1 MRYKARQLSSL
12 NLVKNGDRM
21 KKLIALILATV
32 CVFGLTACDGRSGKD
47 HDQPEDLHQFEA
59 KILEIQDGYI
69 LVEPASETWESRSA
83 GKIEVPTQNADPAL
97 KLDIGDSVLITY
109 DGQVMETYPA
119 RLGQVYKIEKLT
131 FVLTDGNP

>member
-1 MRYKARQLSSL
+1 
-12 NLVKNGDRM
+12 M
-21 KKLIALILATV
+21 KKLTALILAM
-32 CVFGLTACDGRSGKD
+32 FSLLALAACDGKAGKD

-59 KILEIQDGYI
+59 KILEIQDSYI
-69 LVEPASETWESRSA
+69 LVEPAAETWESRSA